1 MRILKGK
8 SVITAGAACL
18 IAFLPTTA
26 AAQSSSSALL
36 PAFSSS
42 SLAQPVDQ
50 NKTCSQN
57 SSETKSEK
65 QKILDAAQEEYET
78 FDLQAEIAKDPGKYQ
93 ENISII
99 ENSPALVEYF
109 NKYSAFP
116 MEDMQRLAASTPTVA
131 VQEIATNLEGKALL
145 LHPSTGSPEVVPQDE
160 ADKYD
165 NFPSLLAGPCWKSYV
180 GAGTAALLGAFYC
193 GLGGPITIVACTIA
207 YGASGTHIDWNR
219 YC

>member
-8 SVITAGAACL
+8 SVIAAGAACL
-18 IAFLPTTA
+18 ITFLPTTA
-26 AAQSSSSALL
+26 AAQSSSAALL
-36 PAFSSS
+36 PASPKSSV
-42 SLAQPVDQ
+42 AQPVDQ
-50 NKTCSQN
+50 NETCSQN

-65 QKILDAAQEEYET
+65 QKILDSAQEEYET
-78 FDLQAEIAKDPGKYQ
+78 FDLQEEIAKDLVQYQ

-99 ENSPALVEYF
+99 ENSSALVEYF
-109 NKYSAFP
+109 DKYSDFP
-116 MEDMQRLAASTPTVA
+116 MEDRQRLAASTPRVV

-165 NFPSLLAGPCWKSYV
+165 IFPSLQKDPCWKSYV
-180 GAGTAALLGAFYC
+180 GACTAAVVTGFYC
-193 GLGGPITIVACTIA
+193 GLGGPITMTACTIGVA
-207 YGASGTHIDWNR
+207 AGGTHVDWNR